1 MAKGYILVHRQIWD
15 NRIWNDDEPFDKR
28 SAWIDL
34 LLMANHADKDMLMG
48 LKVVN
53 FKRGQI
59 HTSCVNLAK
68 RWHWSR
74 NRVARY
80 LRLLSEL
87 GMISLSSAT
96 NGTTRGTTITVIKYG
111 LYQDWRSANGATN
124 EAANEAT
131 REATNGAAD
140 EATRGAYTK
149 NVRKN
154 VLKNGTK
161 NVIKNEEYYKRP
173 AGDRSSS
180 LKAWEELERRIEG
193 NG

>member
-1 MAKGYILVHRQIWD
+1 MAKGYILLYRQIWD

-59 HTSCVNLAK
+59 HTSCVNLSK

-80 LRLLSEL
+80 LKLLSEL
-87 GMISLSSAT
+87 GMITFSGAA
-96 NGTTRGTTITVIKYG
+96 NGTTITVIKYEFF
-111 LYQDWRSANGATN
+111 QDWRAANGATNGATN
-124 EAANEAT
+124 EAANGAT
-131 REATNGAAD
+131 HGAH
-140 EATRGAYTK
+140 T
-149 NVRKN
+149 KN
-154 VLKNGTK
+154 VLKNDTK
-161 NVIKNEEYYKRP
+161 NERMNEGKKSYKRP

>member
-1 MAKGYILVHRQIWD
+1 MAKGYILLHRQIWD
-15 NRIWNDDEPFDKR
+15 NRIWNDKEPFDGR

-34 LLMANHADKDMLMG
+34 LLMANHADKDMLIG

-80 LRLLSEL
+80 LKLLSEL
-87 GMISLSSAT
+87 GMITFSGAA
-96 NGTTRGTTITVIKYG
+96 NGTTITVIKYEFF
-111 LYQDWRSANGATN
+111 QDWRSANGAPNGATNGATN
-124 EAANEAT
+124 EAAN
-131 REATNGAAD
+131 G
-140 EATRGAYTK
+140 ATRGAHTK
-149 NVRKN
+149 NVI
-154 VLKNGTK
+154 KNGTK
-161 NVIKNEEYYKRP
+161 NVSKNEEYYKRP
-173 AGDRSSS
+173 AGERLSS
-180 LKAWEELERRIEG
+180 LKAWEDLERRIEG

>member
-1 MAKGYILVHRQIWD
+1 MAKGYILLHRQIWD
-15 NRIWNDDEPFDKR
+15 NRIWNDKEPFDGR

-74 NRVARY
+74 GRVIRY

-87 GMISLSSAT
+87 GMISFTSTT

-111 LYQDWRSANGATN
+111 VYQDWRTANGATN
-124 EAANEAT
+124 DTTNDTT
-131 REATNGAAD
+131 RDTTNGTTSST
-140 EATRGAYTK
+140 TRGTYTK
-149 NVRKN
+149 NVIKN
-154 VLKNGTK
+154 NTK

-173 AGDRSSS
+173 AGERSSS
-180 LKAWEELERRIEG
+180 SSDWEKVFERMEG
-193 NG
+193 RNGQE